1 MAQTDATMLGG
12 WSHPPQEADAYI
24 QAICDKVEKKVAT
37 GINVEKFLMFH
48 ATLYISQ
55 VVSGMN
61 YRIKVRI
68 SEESQI
74 RIQVYQPLGETAPE
88 LTAVGQDGPLNNHPF

>member
-1 MAQTDATMLGG
+1 MFVRVCVCVSVLVCVCVLCASICVRVFLCVCVCVCECV
-12 WSHPPQEADAYI
+12 SVCVCVNPQNNPSNM
-24 QAICDKVEKKVAT
+24 Q
-37 GINVEKFLMFH
+37 
-48 ATLYISQ
+48 
-55 VVSGMN
+55 
-61 YRIKVRI
+61 VRI